1 MNGKKKHES
10 RGAMTCDAAVVGGG
24 PSGLQTARL
33 LASGG
38 LRVILLEAKP
48 AIGADVICTG
58 IVGRDIFREFDLS
71 EGSVLRDLRSLTVV
85 GPAGRPLAY
94 EHPSPFARVVDR
106 ARFDRD
112 LGRAAAAAGADLRV
126 GTKVLSAAVA
136 PDGVRL
142 RYRGPGGEP
151 GSLTCSVLILATGIQ
166 NHLQKELGLPAPEA
180 FLSGIQWETAADPAT
195 APSLYIGKE
204 VAPGAF
210 GWAIPTEEG
219 RMKIGLIT
227 DRDPREPFRRLLR
240 ILRPGSAPS
249 EESDIKLKPIAQG
262 LASRTAAPRV
272 LVVGEAAGQV
282 KNTTG
287 GGIAFG
293 LLGARVA
300 SDVILKAF
308 RTGTSGTT
316 AFAEYDRLW
325 RAVLK
330 REILVGAYV
339 RRAFA
344 TLDDERIEKLMDV
357 ARRDGVIPLIRAKG
371 HFDWHSGLIVDLLRK
386 APVFRIFREV
396 GLPPASMKK
405 FWS

>member
-1 MNGKKKHES
+1 MSGKKNHEF
-10 RGAMTCDAAVVGGG
+10 RGAMNCDVAVVGGG

-38 LRVILLEAKP
+38 LRVVLLEAKP
-48 AIGADVICTG
+48 AVGADVICTG
-58 IVGRDIFREFDLS
+58 IVGREIFSEFDLPD
-71 EGSVLRDLRSLTVV
+71 GSVLRDLRSMTII

-112 LGRAAAAAGADLRV
+112 LGETAAAAGADLRT
-126 GTKVLSAAVA
+126 GTRVVSAEVTN
-136 PDGVRL
+136 DGVRL
-142 RYRGPGGEP
+142 RTQGPDGEP
-151 GSLTCSVLILATGIQ
+151 GSISGSVLVLATGIQ
-166 NHLQKELGLPAPEA
+166 NHLQKELGLSAPESY
-180 FLSGIQWETAADPAT
+180 LSGIQWETTAGPEM
-195 APSLYIGKE
+195 APSLYVGKE

-219 RMKIGLIT
+219 RMKVGLIT

-240 ILRPGSAPS
+240 IFRPGGVPPQ
-249 EESDIKLKPIAQG
+249 EGDIRIKPISQG
-262 LASRTAAPRV
+262 LAPRTSAPRV

-282 KNTTG
+282 KTTTG

-308 RTGTSGTT
+308 RTGGPTAA

-325 RAVLK
+325 RAVLE
-330 REILVGAYV
+330 REILVGSYV

-344 TLDDERIEKLMDV
+344 VLDDERIEKLLDV
-357 ARRDGVIPLIRAKG
+357 ARSDGVIPLIRAKG

-396 GLPPASMKK
+396 GLPPASLKK